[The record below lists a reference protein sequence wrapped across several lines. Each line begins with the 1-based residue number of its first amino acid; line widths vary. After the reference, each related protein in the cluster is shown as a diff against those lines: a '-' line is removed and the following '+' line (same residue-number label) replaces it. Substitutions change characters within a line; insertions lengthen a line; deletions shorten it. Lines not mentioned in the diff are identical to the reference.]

1 MGEAVGVV
9 AAQSIGEPGT
19 QLTMRTF
26 HIGGVASRA
35 AAIDNVT
42 VKTTG
47 SIKFNNLKTVAHAS
61 GHLVAVSR
69 SGELS
74 VLDAHGRERERY
86 KLPYGATIDVK
97 DGAAVK
103 ASQSVAHWDPH
114 NHPTVSAVAGLIRLL
129 DFIPPLTLPDTTHP
143 LTRLAPPPPPPPP
156 PPP

>member
-1 MGEAVGVV
+1 
-9 AAQSIGEPGT
+9 
-19 QLTMRTF
+19 MRTF
-26 HIGGVASRA
+26 HIGGAASRA

-69 SGELS
+69 SGELL

-103 ASQSVAHWDPH
+103 AGQSVAHWDQH
-114 NHPTVSAVAGLIRLL
+114 NHPIVSEVDRKS
-129 DFIPPLTLPDTTHP
+129 
-143 LTRLAPPPPPPPP
+143 TRLNSSH
-156 PPP
+156 

>member
-1 MGEAVGVV
+1 
-9 AAQSIGEPGT
+9 
-19 QLTMRTF
+19 MRRRPPRATRTYNLF
-26 HIGGVASRA
+26 PYTTLFRSAASRA

-103 ASQSVAHWDPH
+103 AGQS
-114 NHPTVSAVAGLIRLL
+114 
-129 DFIPPLTLPDTTHP
+129 
-143 LTRLAPPPPPPPP
+143 
-156 PPP
+156 